1 MLRFRTAA
9 LTAAAAAALMLVP
22 VTASADTGST
32 ADRLSVSH
40 NSGPLT
46 DLILTDDSP
55 FDGASADVVMVAGKT
70 SSAFGLRVSGID
82 LSAAG
87 TAYGAHLHYGP
98 CVEGNGAAAGPHY
111 NTDLVAGVTPPEISE
126 DTEVWLDF
134 TVTSRGRGYS
144 HAVVPFKPLPDVRSI
159 VIHAEET
166 DPDTGTAGGRLAC
179 LPFTVR

>member
-9 LTAAAAAALMLVP
+9 VAVVAATLLLVPTAAFADGGSG
-22 VTASADTGST
+22 TDDRYSA
-32 ADRLSVSH
+32 SH